1 MPVLSEIAAAL
12 REMTAWR
19 HDLHMH
25 PELGYQETRTAAMV
39 AEKLESFGIAVHR
52 GLGKTGVV
60 GTLKVGTG
68 GASIGLRA
76 DMDALPIEEENDLP
90 YRSRHP
96 GRMHA
101 CGHDGHVTMLLGAAQ
116 HLARTR
122 NFDGTVH
129 FIFQP
134 AEEGLAGA
142 KAMIADGLFEKFPM
156 DRVYGLHNAPR
167 RPLGSFYTRPGP
179 VMAASNDFDLVIRG
193 RGGHAARP
201 ENGVDPVVAAA
212 QVVTALQTVVSR
224 NVSAL
229 DTAVLSVT
237 QIHGGSAYN
246 VIPAEVKVCGNVRAY
261 RSEVVDRIEAAI
273 GRIAAGTAATFGA
286 SAQFEFRRKYPP
298 LVNHAREAAIA
309 ADVAADVV
317 GEANVERNGPPRTAS
332 EDFSFMLQERPGAFI
347 FLGAGG
353 GEAASDVHNPR
364 YDFNDA
370 ILPIG
375 ASWFARLV
383 EISLPRGNEGGSS
396 RR

>member
-1 MPVLSEIAAAL
+1 MPVLPEIAAFH
-12 REMTAWR
+12 EDMTAWR
-19 HDLHMH
+19 RDFHMH
-25 PELGYQETRTAAMV
+25 PELGYQETRTAATV
-39 AEKLESFGIAVHR
+39 AAHLESFGVSVHR

-60 GTLKVGTG
+60 GSLTAGSGTG
-68 GASIGLRA
+68 SIGLRA
-76 DMDALPIEEENDLP
+76 DMDALPIEEQNELP

-101 CGHDGHVTMLLGAAQ
+101 CGHDGHVTMLLGAAR

-142 KAMIADGLFEKFPM
+142 AAMIADGLFEKFPM
-156 DRVYGLHNAPR
+156 DSVYGLHNAPR

-179 VMAASNDFDLVIRG
+179 VMASSNDFDIVVEG

-201 ENGVDPVVAAA
+201 ENGIDPVVAAA
-212 QVVTALQTVVSR
+212 HVVTALQTIVSR

-246 VIPAEVKVCGNVRAY
+246 VIPMEVKISGNVRAY
-261 RSEVVDRIEAAI
+261 RPEIVDRIEAAI
-273 GRIAAGTAATFGA
+273 ERIARGVAATFGA
-286 SAQFEFRRKYPP
+286 TIQFAFRRKYPP

-309 ADVAADVV
+309 ADVAAEIV
-317 GEANVERNGPPRTAS
+317 GEERVERNGPPRTAS
-332 EDFSFMLQERPGAFI
+332 EDFSFMLQRRPGAFI
-347 FLGAGG
+347 FLGAGD
-353 GEAASDVHNPR
+353 GETVTDVHNPG

-375 ASWFARLV
+375 ASWFVRLV
-383 EISLPRGNEGGSS
+383 ETSLPR
-396 RR
+396 R